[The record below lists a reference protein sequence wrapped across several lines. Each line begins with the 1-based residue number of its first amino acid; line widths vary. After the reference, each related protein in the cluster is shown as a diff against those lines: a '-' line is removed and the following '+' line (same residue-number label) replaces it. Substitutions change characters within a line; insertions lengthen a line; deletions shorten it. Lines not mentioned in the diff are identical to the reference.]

1 MREARHNAI
10 FHIKYSMCNS
20 NQYANSSTR
29 FNYGAA
35 KWPLP
40 PPMPGLSWWWFVL
53 FRFNPWTIHVVGDDV
68 IQVLYSVYRHSGM
81 HSKEGESGLA
91 RPGQGNGWLWMKE
104 WLTENGDKLLFVS
117 CVVATYLRFVVCF
130 VLILQEPHFSF
141 TRRRGLAWLGLDFII
156 STSYIQTEEQIRAAL
171 SIIIIST

>member
-40 PPMPGLSWWWFVL
+40 PPVPGLSWWWFVL
-53 FRFNPWTIHVVGDDV
+53 FRFNPWTINVVGDDV

-81 HSKEGESGLA
+81 HSKEGESGLT
-91 RPGQGNGWLWMKE
+91 RPGQGNGWLWMKQWLSDWE
-104 WLTENGDKLLFVS
+104 WGQII
-117 CVVATYLRFVVCF
+117 VCF
-130 VLILQEPHFSF
+130 VRSCNLFAICCVFSF
-141 TRRRGLAWLGLDFII
+141 NSPRTALFIHTKKRIGLAWLGLHIFRRR
-156 STSYIQTEEQIRAAL
+156 SRSGQL
-171 SIIIIST
+171 SQ